1 MDGPVFEHATSLVER
16 AFSEYWLEKCAAPLV
31 NVECATNTNLKV
43 SSSLI
48 RVLDTWP
55 YHVE

>member
-43 SSSLI
+43 RGAWFKL
-48 RVLDTWP
+48 R
-55 YHVE
+55 

>member
-1 MDGPVFEHATSLVER
+1 VDGPVFEHATSLVER

-43 SSSLI
+43 
-48 RVLDTWP
+48 RG
-55 YHVE
+55 YCFKFG